1 MPRGFYTRKGKKQ
14 WATGRTSA
22 LSVTLPEWTGFAL
35 DAQAVRIV
43 AAAEIRVTA
52 LSPGRGKRAPQR
64 FIVQL
69 PSGSVVELQ
78 PATAEKKI
86 IKQEAGRVLSQEYET
101 RDS

>member
-35 DAQAVRIV
+35 DAQAVKIV

-78 PATAEKKI
+78 PATATKIKKE
-86 IKQEAGRVLSQEYET
+86 EAGPGLNQQLVET